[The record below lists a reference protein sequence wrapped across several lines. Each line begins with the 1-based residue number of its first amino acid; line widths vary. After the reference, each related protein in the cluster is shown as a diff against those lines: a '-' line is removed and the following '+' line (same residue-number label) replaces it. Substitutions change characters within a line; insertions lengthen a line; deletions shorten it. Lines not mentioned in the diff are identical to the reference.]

1 MNELRIKRAYR
12 AARISDGARILVDR
26 VWPRGMTR
34 ERLRIA
40 EWLKD
45 IAPTDDLRRWFNH
58 DPAKWDDFRAAYFR
72 ELEGKQ
78 QEVSQILD
86 LLEDGPVTLIYGAKD
101 ETLNN
106 AAALKEYL
114 ENTLREC
121 ETDSLCHDQSEIR
134 PVSCPR
140 FQVENRS
147 EGD

>member
-45 IAPTDDLRRWFNH
+45 IAPTADLRRWFNH

-86 LLEDGPVTLIYGAKD
+86 LLEDGPVTLIYGAK
-101 ETLNN
+101 EKTLNN
-106 AAALKEYL
+106 AAALKEFL
-114 ENTLREC
+114 EATLRDC
-121 ETDSLCHDQSEIR
+121 EMAAAPEHYVYPDDFCAREQAEKRYEIT
-134 PVSCPR
+134 
-140 FQVENRS
+140 
-147 EGD
+147 

>member
-40 EWLKD
+40 EWLKE
-45 IAPTDDLRRWFNH
+45 IAPTADLRRWFNH

-86 LLEDGPVTLIYGAKD
+86 LLEDGPVTLIYGAK
-101 ETLNN
+101 EKTLNN
-106 AAALKEYL
+106 AAALKEFL
-114 ENTLREC
+114 EATLREC
-121 ETDSLCHDQSEIR
+121 EMAAAPDITGTRTILR
-134 PVSCPR
+134 PGASGEA
-140 FQVENRS
+140 Q
-147 EGD
+147 